1 LILLTLGLFM
11 LVINGVIVWVT
22 AMVSGGALTV
32 GGLGDAILAGIV
44 ISLANMVL
52 EAIFGLN
59 DDD

>member
-1 LILLTLGLFM
+1 M